1 MEIPPIDVALLLQKV
16 IDERRKEEIN
26 YHKERVAKLVQE
38 KIELELRLFVIN
50 KTLDEINE
58 AVKNTPFLKE

>member
-50 KTLDEINE
+50 QTLEKIN
-58 AVKNTPFLKE
+58 